1 MRKLFPLLLI
11 LILTAGC
18 VQTTETTADGGGKPV
33 RTLKWYDSLVLDYIK
48 HNENTKLRQ
57 VQADSLEIEWKFD
70 SMLQTDSIKFMAVRI
85 GHTADGR
92 FITDDWVY
100 IDSNKRQLY
109 GYDFGTDSISLWQ
122 RK

>member
-1 MRKLFPLLLI
+1 
-11 LILTAGC
+11 
-18 VQTTETTADGGGKPV
+18 
-33 RTLKWYDSLVLDYIK
+33 
-48 HNENTKLRQ
+48 
-57 VQADSLEIEWKFD
+57 
-70 SMLQTDSIKFMAVRI
+70 MLQTDSIEFMAVRI